1 MLTLKQRVSVVLV
14 FIFTNSLLCIA
25 TFMPFKILSVE
36 IDTFI
41 GLLLLTFN
49 LFMSKKFAIDYANI
63 IFRSNINKNRSKT
76 GGEFDE
82 YN

>member
-1 MLTLKQRVSVVLV
+1 M
-14 FIFTNSLLCIA
+14 
-25 TFMPFKILSVE
+25 LSVE

-63 IFRSNINKNRSKT
+63 IFRSNINKKRSKT